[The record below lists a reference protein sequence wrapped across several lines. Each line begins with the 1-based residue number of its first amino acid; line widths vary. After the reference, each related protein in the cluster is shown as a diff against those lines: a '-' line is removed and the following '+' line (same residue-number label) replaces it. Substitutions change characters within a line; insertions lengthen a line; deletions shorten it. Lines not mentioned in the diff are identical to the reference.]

1 MKDKGKLKH
10 HLPSFFPTRLSF
22 TVSFL
27 IPLPLSTAV
36 KVDGEWGHSSSVPFL
51 PSHLFPLLQCG
62 PSIGHSS
69 FRTYSPD
76 QTWSSPWAAVWI
88 FAPPWSLHR
97 LHWNLYSG
105 TWSISHPY
113 FCSHLGFL
121 RTGFHFFFFLTP
133 PCQAAFFTF
142 SNTLSPRGTTTLA
155 VGLSRAL
162 ASPHRDLPAA
172 PTTHPWAPAHHKCA
186 HLNKCCHFFF
196 LH

>member
-36 KVDGEWGHSSSVPFL
+36 KVDVEWGHSSSVPFL

-121 RTGFHFFFFLTP
+121 RTGFHFFFSSLHPAKQRFSLSQIHFPPEAPPPWLWGSAVPWPLLTETSL
-133 PCQAAFFTF
+133 Q
-142 SNTLSPRGTTTLA
+142 
-155 VGLSRAL
+155 
-162 ASPHRDLPAA
+162 LPL
-172 PTTHPWAPAHHKCA
+172 PTPG
-186 HLNKCCHFFF
+186 HLHTINVHI
-196 LH
+196 